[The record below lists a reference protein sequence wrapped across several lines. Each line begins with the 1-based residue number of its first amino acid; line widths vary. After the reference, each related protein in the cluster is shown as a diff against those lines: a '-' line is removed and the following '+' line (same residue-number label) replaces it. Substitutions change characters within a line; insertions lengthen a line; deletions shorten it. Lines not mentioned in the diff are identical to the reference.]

1 MLLDAINYC
10 LVTEDS
16 ESDFQDSRSFS
27 STEQANSVGSSCSNI
42 RQASAGGSSIS
53 TEEGS
58 AGSSQHG
65 PNTCGKRKLSDR
77 GKVQVNAGFRAY
89 PTSSLCFHC
98 GNL

>member
-1 MLLDAINYC
+1 MLFLLTILLSFMLLD
-10 LVTEDS
+10 
-16 ESDFQDSRSFS
+16 
-27 STEQANSVGSSCSNI
+27 VGSSCSKI

-77 GKVQVNAGFRAY
+77 GKVQVSRISGI
-89 PTSSLCFHC
+89 PTSSLCFA
-98 GNL
+98 